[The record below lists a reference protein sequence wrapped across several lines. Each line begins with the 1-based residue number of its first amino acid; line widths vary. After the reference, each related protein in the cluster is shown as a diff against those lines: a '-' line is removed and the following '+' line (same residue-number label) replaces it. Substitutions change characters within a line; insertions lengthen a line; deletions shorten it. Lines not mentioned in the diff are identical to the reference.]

1 MSGELDVAEQHPLM
15 MARDSTLVEI
25 TDGLAFVE
33 SFANVTVLVS
43 DDRLVLIDA
52 GGVLHAQQVH
62 TAVRSWTDA
71 PLDTAVYTHGHVDH
85 VFAVPYFE
93 AEQGSV
99 DTTVIAHEQVVDRFD
114 RYNLT
119 NGYNGVINQ
128 RQFSLG
134 APLFPSNF
142 RYPDTTYR
150 DRLDVSVGGLDIEL
164 HHDRGE
170 TDDHTWAWIPG
181 SRTLCTGDLFIWVSP
196 NCGNPQKVQRYPA
209 EWARALRKMIEKEP
223 ELLLPGHGLPIV
235 GADRIAMVLDE
246 TAELL
251 ESVLAQSLDLM
262 NAGAR
267 LDELIHTVSV
277 PDHLRG
283 RPWLQPV
290 YDEPEFIVHNVWR
303 LYGGWY
309 DGNPATLKP
318 ASEAALATE
327 IAQLAGGASV
337 LAERARALSDDGNDR
352 LASHFAE
359 LAALAAPDDA
369 GIQQARSEVF
379 GARARRERSLM
390 ARGVYGFAERESA
403 ARADELRG
411 SP

>member
-1 MSGELDVAEQHPLM
+1 
-15 MARDSTLVEI
+15 
-25 TDGLAFVE
+25 
-33 SFANVTVLVS
+33 
-43 DDRLVLIDA
+43 
-52 GGVLHAQQVH
+52 
-62 TAVRSWTDA
+62 
-71 PLDTAVYTHGHVDH
+71 
-85 VFAVPYFE
+85 
-93 AEQGSV
+93 
-99 DTTVIAHEQVVDRFD
+99 
-114 RYNLT
+114 
-119 NGYNGVINQ
+119 
-128 RQFSLG
+128 
-134 APLFPSNF
+134 
-142 RYPDTTYR
+142 
-150 DRLDVSVGGLDIEL
+150 
-164 HHDRGE
+164 
-170 TDDHTWAWIPG
+170 
-181 SRTLCTGDLFIWVSP
+181 
-196 NCGNPQKVQRYPA
+196 
-209 EWARALRKMIEKEP
+209 
-223 ELLLPGHGLPIV
+223 
-235 GADRIAMVLDE
+235 MVLDE

-251 ESVLAQSLDLM
+251 ESVLTQSLDLM

-318 ASEAALATE
+318 ASEAALASE

-337 LAERARALSDDGNDR
+337 LADRARALSDDGNDR

-359 LAALAAPDDA
+359 LAALADPDDA
-369 GIQQARSEVF
+369 GIARTRSEVF